1 MTKIIFERFGG
12 FLESPIALVLDVN
25 ALSPREAKYIM
36 YLIEEADFFRF
47 PEDLVDESAEHKNNT
62 YIIELYASFKDHLE
76 QGAFAQLKI
85 MEEGDKVKIY
95 RPKSNRKSIRIFD
108 FLKEIELIEKI
119 EEWQDQVCSPEKI
132 FEDEKT
138 MISYRYAK

>member
-1 MTKIIFERFGG
+1 MVLYRFEQI
-12 FLESPIALVLDVN
+12 LEGLKSKGQENGI
-25 ALSPREAKYIM
+25 EAR
-36 YLIEEADFFRF
+36 LI
-47 PEDLVDESAEHKNNT
+47 PLVDESAEHKNNT

>member
-47 PEDLVDESAEHKNNT
+47 PEDLVDESAVDEFT
-62 YIIELYASFKDHLE
+62 YAITIEADSVRHRVHVSAMYLSEPLQLLVDELAALAMSLE
-76 QGAFAQLKI
+76 
-85 MEEGDKVKIY
+85 Y
-95 RPKSNRKSIRIFD
+95 S
-108 FLKEIELIEKI
+108 
-119 EEWQDQVCSPEKI
+119 
-132 FEDEKT
+132 
-138 MISYRYAK
+138 